1 MRLDIYKKGCLRS
14 MGNYT
19 CPAKGCDWTM
29 ELFYHDGDGIR
40 AILDHENGHKKET
53 REVKKS
59 EKEECTKCDGKG
71 YIERWYTIDE
81 DVPSKD

>member
-1 MRLDIYKKGCLRS
+1 
-14 MGNYT
+14 MGKYH
-19 CPAKGCDWTM
+19 CKLCDW
-29 ELFYHDGDGIR
+29 EFDVFYNDGDGIR
-40 AILDHENGHKKET
+40 AIIDHDNSHLKDTKEV
-53 REVKKS
+53 RKM